1 MILRELT
8 SYYDSLVQQK
18 KVGATGWSKVNVS
31 YGLKIDNTGKL
42 VGIITLLHKPK
53 DVKKEV
59 PQGMFV
65 PEQVKRASGVSAN
78 FLCDN
83 STYFLG
89 FDDKGK
95 SDLEKKKNRER
106 AKKCFEAAKVLH
118 HKVLDDVEDEEAEA
132 LLRFFD
138 QWNPD
143 QISDCEVLKD
153 YADALFKGANLI
165 FSSQSGKYLHENILI
180 KKAWDNY
187 RNQASASNETG
198 LCLVSGERKP
208 IARLHPNIKG
218 IFGAQSSG
226 ASLVSYNSSSLE
238 SYDKEQGMNAPVSGD
253 VAFKYGAAL
262 NYLISNKEYNKRISD
277 TTIVYWAENAEVGYQ
292 DIWGDSF
299 FGDGNITQDR
309 LNSIAED
316 MRLGKAVSYK
326 DVELYGNTK
335 FCVLGIVPNA
345 ARLSVSFYSE
355 GRFGY
360 MLDNIVRFYDEL
372 SISKPKYAEDQTIN
386 IWSLLNETS
395 NKKNRDK
402 KVPSPIISS
411 VFRSILEGIPY
422 PAGLFDNVMLR
433 IKAEHEVTWRKA
445 AIIKAYL
452 IRWNKNNKEI
462 KEVLTMELNE
472 CSENIPYVLGR
483 TFAVL
488 EMIQRDANPGIK
500 STIKDKY
507 FTSACATP
515 ATVFP
520 ILFRLSQHHLRKLPD
535 HGTKEV
541 RGRDKYDKIVGEL
554 QSRIHVTYP
563 SRLNL
568 QEQGVFYLG
577 YYHQRQSMFT
587 PRKEEE

>member
-1 MILRELT
+1 MILHELT
-8 SYYDSLVQQK
+8 SYYDSLVKQE
-18 KVGATGWSKVNVS
+18 KVGATGWSKAKVS
-31 YGLKIDNTGKL
+31 YGLEIDNSGKL
-42 VGIITLLHKPK
+42 VGIIPLLQKPNG
-53 DVKKEV
+53 VKKEV
-59 PQGMFV
+59 PQEMFV
-65 PEQVKRASGVSAN
+65 PEQVKRSSGVSAN

-106 AKKCFEAAKVLH
+106 ANKCFEAAKALH

-143 QISDCEVLKD
+143 QISDYGIFSD
-153 YADALFKGANLI
+153 YADSLFKGANLI
-165 FSSQSGKYLHENILI
+165 FSSQSGKYMHENILI

-187 RNQASASNETG
+187 RNQASASTENG

-238 SYDKEQGMNAPVSGD
+238 SYNKEQGMNAPVSED

-262 NYLISNKEYNKRISD
+262 NYLISNKEYHKRISD

-292 DIWGDSF
+292 EIWGDGFS
-299 FGDGNITQDR
+299 GNGNITQDR
-309 LNSIAED
+309 LNSIASD

-326 DVELYGNTK
+326 DVELYGDTK

-355 GRFGY
+355 GNFGD
-360 MLDNIVRFYDEL
+360 MLDNIIRFYDEL
-372 SISKPKYAEDQTIN
+372 SISKSKYDEDQTIN
-386 IWSLLNETS
+386 IWSLLNETA
-395 NKKNRDK
+395 NKKTRDK
-402 KVPSPIISS
+402 KVPSPIVSS
-411 VFRSILEGIPY
+411 VFRSILEDIQY
-422 PAGLFDNVMLR
+422 PVGLFDNVMLR
-433 IKAEHEVTWRKA
+433 IKAEHEITWRKA

-452 IRWNKNNKEI
+452 IRCNNKEF

-472 CSENIPYVLGR
+472 SSENMPYVLGR

-488 EMIQRDANPGIK
+488 EMIQRDANPNIQ
-500 STIKDKY
+500 STIRDNY

-515 ATVFP
+515 ATIFP
-520 ILFRLSQHHLRKLPD
+520 ILFRLSQHHLRKIPE
-535 HGTKEV
+535 HGTKRA
-541 RGRDKYDKIVGEL
+541 RGREKYDKIIADL
-554 QSRIHVTYP
+554 QSRIHTTYP

-587 PRKEEE
+587 QRKEEEK

>member
-1 MILRELT
+1 MILQELT
-8 SYYDSLVQQK
+8 SYYDSLVQQE
-18 KVGATGWSKVNVS
+18 KVGATGWSKAKVS
-31 YGLKIDNTGKL
+31 YGLEIDNSGKL
-42 VGIITLLHKPK
+42 VGIITLLQKANG
-53 DVKKEV
+53 VKKNV
-59 PQGMFV
+59 PQEMFV
-65 PEQVKRASGVSAN
+65 PEQVKRSSGVSAN

-89 FDDKGK
+89 FYDKGRN
-95 SDLEKKKNRER
+95 DLEKKKNKER
-106 AKKCFEAAKVLH
+106 AKKCFESAKTLH
-118 HKVLDDVEDEEAEA
+118 HRVLDDVDDKEAEA
-132 LLRFFD
+132 LLSFFD
-138 QWNPD
+138 QWDPE

-153 YADALFKGANLI
+153 YADTIFKGVNLI
-165 FSSQSGKYLHENILI
+165 FISQSGRQLHKNDSI

-187 RNQASASNETG
+187 RNQTSSMTETG

-218 IFGAQSSG
+218 VFGAQPSG

-238 SYDKEQGMNAPVSGD
+238 SYNKEQGMNAPVSED

-262 NYLISNKEYNKRISD
+262 NYLISNKEYHKRISD

-292 DIWGDSF
+292 EIWGDGFS
-299 FGDGNITQDR
+299 GNGNITQDR
-309 LNSIAED
+309 LNSIASD

-326 DVELYGNTK
+326 DAELYGDTK

-355 GRFGY
+355 GSFGD
-360 MLDNIVRFYDEL
+360 MLDNMIRFYDEL
-372 SISKPKYAEDQTIN
+372 SISKSKYDEDQTIN
-386 IWSLLNETS
+386 IWSLLNETA
-395 NKKNRDK
+395 NKKTHDK
-402 KVPSPIISS
+402 KVPSPIVSS
-411 VFRSILEGIPY
+411 VFRSILEGIQY
-422 PAGLFDNVMLR
+422 PVGLFDNVMLR
-433 IKAEHEVTWRKA
+433 IKAEHDITWRKA

-452 IRWNKNNKEI
+452 IRCNNKEF

-472 CSENIPYVLGR
+472 SSENMPYVLGR

-488 EMIQRDANPGIK
+488 EMIQRDANPNIQ
-500 STIKDKY
+500 STIRDNY

-515 ATVFP
+515 ATIFP
-520 ILFRLSQHHLRKLPD
+520 ILFRLSQHHLRKIPE
-535 HGTKEV
+535 HGTKRA
-541 RGRDKYDKIVGEL
+541 RGREKYDKIIADL
-554 QSRIHVTYP
+554 QSRIHTTYP

-587 PRKEEE
+587 QRKEEEK

>member
-1 MILRELT
+1 MIIQELT
-8 SYYDSLVQQK
+8 SYYDSLIQHE
-18 KVGATGWSKVNVS
+18 KVGAIGWSKAKVS
-31 YGLKIDNTGKL
+31 YGLQIDKSGKL
-42 VGIITLLHKPK
+42 VGIITLLQKPNG
-53 DVKKEV
+53 VKKEI
-59 PQGMFV
+59 PQEMFV
-65 PEQVKRASGVSAN
+65 PEQVKRSSGVSAN

-95 SDLEKKKNRER
+95 TDLDKKKNKER
-106 AKKCFEAAKVLH
+106 AKKCFEAAKTLH
-118 HKVLDDVEDEEAEA
+118 HNVLDGVKDEDAEA
-132 LLRFFD
+132 LLKFFD
-138 QWNPD
+138 QWDPEHV
-143 QISDCEVLKD
+143 SDCEILKE
-153 YADALFKGANLI
+153 YADNLFKGVNLI
-165 FSSQSGKYLHENILI
+165 FSSESGKHLHENILV

-187 RNQASASNETG
+187 RKQASVSTETG

-238 SYDKEQGMNAPVSGD
+238 SYNKEQGMNAPVSED

-262 NYLISNKEYNKRISD
+262 NYLISDQKYNKRISD

-292 DIWGDSF
+292 DIWSDSF
-299 FGDGNITQDR
+299 SGDGNITQDR
-309 LNSIAED
+309 LNSIAAD

-326 DVELYGNTK
+326 DVELYGDTK

-355 GRFGY
+355 GSFGD
-360 MLDNIVRFYDEL
+360 MLDNIIRFYDEL
-372 SISKPKYAEDQTIN
+372 SISKPKSAEDHTIN
-386 IWSLLNETS
+386 IWSFLNETA
-395 NKKNRDK
+395 NKKSRDK
-402 KVPSPIISS
+402 KVPSPIVSS
-411 VFRSILEGIPY
+411 VFRSILEGVPY
-422 PAGLFDNVMLR
+422 PAGLFDNIMLR
-433 IKAEHEVTWRKA
+433 IKAEHDITWRKA
-445 AIIKAYL
+445 AVIKAYL
-452 IRWNKNNKEI
+452 IRQNNKEL

-472 CSENIPYVLGR
+472 SSENTPYVLGR

-488 EMIQRDANPGIK
+488 EMIQKDANPGIK

-507 FTSACATP
+507 FTSASATP

-535 HGTKEV
+535 HGTKEA
-541 RGRDKYDKIVGEL
+541 RGRDKYDRIIGEL
-554 QSRIHVTYP
+554 QSKIHAAYP
-563 SRLNL
+563 PRLNL